1 MSLKIFKNPTQPAP
15 YWSWR
20 SKLVQHFMRRGRK
33 DYFLYVNTGVKP
45 NGMFAF
51 IISGND
57 GEIVSCCNMSK
68 DSLNNF
74 IIYLQEVQA
83 KAKLVE

>member
-1 MSLKIFKNPTQPAP
+1 MPLKIFKYESQPAP

-20 SKLVQHFMRRGRK
+20 SKLVQYFMRRGRK
-33 DYFLYVNTGVKP
+33 DYFLYINTGLTSK
-45 NGMFAF
+45 GAFTF

-57 GEIVSCCNMSK
+57 GEIVSACNMSQ

-83 KAKLVE
+83 KAKLLE